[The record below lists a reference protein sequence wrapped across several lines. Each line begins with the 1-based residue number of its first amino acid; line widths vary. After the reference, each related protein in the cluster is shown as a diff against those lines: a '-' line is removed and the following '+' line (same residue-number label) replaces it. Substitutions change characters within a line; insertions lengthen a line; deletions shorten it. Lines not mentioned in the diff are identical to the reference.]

1 MPGDRIDIAVD
12 RRKIVGCAVGQ
23 GSSERVLYN
32 RFLKELEDSGFVQE
46 LYGRR

>member
-1 MPGDRIDIAVD
+1 MPLTIQN
-12 RRKIVGCAVGQ
+12 CWLTVGQ

-46 LYGRR
+46 FYGKR